1 MKKIQ
6 QFALTILILAAFS
19 SITLAGDYAHFHF
32 IGFSN
37 GGKYLAF
44 EEYGI
49 NDDVDDNSPY
59 SVIYIVNV
67 DENSFVVSP
76 LKLKLE
82 VYNDRD
88 WDESETAVRAKN
100 KRQAKKQLKR
110 FGIIDGNTGL
120 QVVAHLV
127 NEYDFDDE
135 ETVSPSPTPTPEE
148 DENANVS
155 SLNAN
160 SNMSFNANTAGANT
174 NSNSNPK
181 KVEKIDP
188 MDSYYAGLLQQV
200 SFTKAGNTLWRNGF
214 YQIKI
219 KPVPVM
225 QHCDQYEGERDM
237 FSFEMTLTN
246 EAKETKIL
254 QKAGKVPK
262 NRGCVDGYGIQEAF
276 VYHNKLAVFVG
287 IFTRGW
293 EGENMRLMA
302 VTGNLDE

>member
-1 MKKIQ
+1 MKTLRLL
-6 QFALTILILAAFS
+6 FCAVLLMAVMSSVALAN
-19 SITLAGDYAHFHF
+19 DYAHFHF

-49 NDDVDDNSPY
+49 NDDVDDKSPY
-59 SVIYIVNV
+59 SAIYIVNV
-67 DENSFVVSP
+67 DENSFAIP
-76 LKLKLE
+76 PFKLNLE
-82 VYNDRD
+82 VYDERD
-88 WDESETAVRAKN
+88 WDESETVVRAKN
-100 KRQAKKQLKR
+100 RRRAKKQLKR

-135 ETVSPSPTPTPEE
+135 EPVSPSPTPTPEE
-148 DENANVS
+148 ADNANFS
-155 SLNAN
+155 SPNAN
-160 SNMSFNANTAGANT
+160 SNMSFNANTAGVNT

-181 KVEKIDP
+181 EVEKIDP

-200 SFTKAGNTLWRNGF
+200 SFTKARNTLWRNGS
-214 YQIKI
+214 YRIEI
-219 KPVPVM
+219 KPVPVK
-225 QHCDQYEGERDM
+225 QHCDQYESERDI

-254 QKAGKVPK
+254 QKSGKVPLT
-262 NRGCVDGYGIQEAF
+262 RGCVDGYGIQEAF
-276 VYHNKLAVFVG
+276 LYHNKLAVFVG

-293 EGENMRLMA
+293 EGENLRLMA
-302 VTGNLDE
+302 VTGELDN

>member
-1 MKKIQ
+1 MKKLQ
-6 QFALTILILAAFS
+6 QSAFAFLLLAAFS
-19 SITLAGDYAHFHF
+19 SVAFAGDYAHFHF

-49 NDDVDDNSPY
+49 NDDVDDSSPY
-59 SVIYIVNV
+59 SAIYIVNV
-67 DENSFVVSP
+67 DENNFAIP
-76 LKLKLE
+76 PFKLNLE
-82 VYNDRD
+82 VYDERD

-100 KRQAKKQLKR
+100 KRRAKKQLKR

-120 QVVAHLV
+120 QVVAHLI

-148 DENANVS
+148 DDNANFS
-155 SLNAN
+155 SPNAN

-219 KPVPVM
+219 KPVPVT

-246 EAKETKIL
+246 ERRETKIL
-254 QKAGKVPK
+254 QKSGKVPP

-276 VYHNKLAVFVG
+276 IYRNKLAVFVG

-302 VTGNLDE
+302 VTGDLDD